1 MLKYINIGKN
11 GGLMKR
17 DFLALAQIHSSQIER
32 LLKRAAFMEDKISG
46 EFKTLDILKGK
57 SVVTLF
63 YENSTRTR
71 CSFELAAKYLGAQT
85 VGITTGGSSV
95 KKGES
100 LIDTAVTLDRM
111 KADVIVIRHSVAGA
125 PALIAKH
132 VGASVINGGDGLHA
146 HPTQALLD
154 MYTMQKT
161 FGSLKGLEVAIIG
174 DVKHSR
180 VAQSNIVGLS
190 KMGAKVKVF
199 APNTLMPKGIEN
211 QPCKVCANA
220 KEAFEGSDVIMGL
233 RIQLERQQKGLFPS
247 IEEYNEFYGVTAERM
262 RSCNKGAIVMHPGP
276 ANRGIEID
284 CDVLDS
290 QICYK
295 DEQVVNGVA
304 TRMAL
309 LEWATGADIK

>member
-1 MLKYINIGKN
+1 
-11 GGLMKR
+11 MKR
-17 DFLALAQIHSSQIER
+17 DFLTMADADKSLIEE
-32 LLKRAAFMEDKISG
+32 LLSRADFMKKSIVDGRKSM
-46 EFKTLDILKGK
+46 DMLKGK

-71 CSFELAAKYLGAQT
+71 CSFESAAKYLGAST
-85 VGITTGGSSV
+85 LAITTSGSSV

-100 LIDTAVTLDRM
+100 LIDTAVTLDKM
-111 KADVIVIRHSVAGA
+111 MADVIVIRHSVAGTPHIVA
-125 PALIAKH
+125 AHTK
-132 VGASVINGGDGLHA
+132 ASVINAGDGMHA

-154 MYTMQKT
+154 MYTMREK

>member
-1 MLKYINIGKN
+1 
-11 GGLMKR
+11 MKR
-17 DFLALAQIHSSQIER
+17 DFLTMADADKSLIEE
-32 LLKRAAFMEDKISG
+32 LLSRADFMKKSIEDGRKSM
-46 EFKTLDILKGK
+46 DMLKGK

-71 CSFELAAKYLGAQT
+71 CSFESAAKYLGAST
-85 VGITTGGSSV
+85 LAITTSGSSV

-100 LIDTAVTLDRM
+100 LIDTAVTLDKM
-111 KADVIVIRHSVAGA
+111 MADVIVIRHSVAGTPHIVA
-125 PALIAKH
+125 AHTK
-132 VGASVINGGDGLHA
+132 ASVINAGDGMHA

-154 MYTMQKT
+154 MYTMREK

>member
-1 MLKYINIGKN
+1 
-11 GGLMKR
+11 MKR
-17 DFLALAQIHSSQIER
+17 DFLAMADVDAWQLEQ
-32 LLKRAAFMEDKISG
+32 LFKRSDYMKKKITDG
-46 EFKTLDILKGK
+46 EKDLGLLKGK
-57 SVVTLF
+57 NVITLF

-71 CSFELAAKYLGAQT
+71 CSFESAAKYLGANC
-85 VGITTGGSSV
+85 VGITTSGSSV

-100 LIDTAVTLDRM
+100 LIDTAVTLDKM
-111 KADVIVIRHSVAGA
+111 MADVIIIRHSVAGA
-125 PALIAKH
+125 PKIVASRTK
-132 VGASVINGGDGLHA
+132 ASVINAGDGLHA

-154 MYTMQKT
+154 MYTMREK

-199 APNTLMPKGIEN
+199 APATLMPKGIEN
-211 QPCKVCANA
+211 QPCKVC
-220 KEAFEGSDVIMGL
+220 KHIDEAFKGSDVIMGL

-247 IEEYNEFYGVTAERM
+247 IAEYSRFYGVNAERM
-262 RSCNKGAIVMHPGP
+262 KLCNDGAIVMHPGP

-295 DEQVVNGVA
+295 DEQVTNGVA

-309 LEWATGADIK
+309 LEWVSTPE

>member
-1 MLKYINIGKN
+1 
-11 GGLMKR
+11 MKR
-17 DFLALAQIHSSQIER
+17 DFLTMADADKSLIEE
-32 LLKRAAFMEDKISG
+32 LLSRADFMKKSIVDGRKSM
-46 EFKTLDILKGK
+46 DMLKGK

-71 CSFELAAKYLGAQT
+71 CSFESAAKYLGAST
-85 VGITTGGSSV
+85 LAITTSGSSV

-100 LIDTAVTLDRM
+100 LIDTAVTLDKM
-111 KADVIVIRHSVAGA
+111 MADVIVIRHSVAGA
-125 PALIAKH
+125 PHIVAAHTK
-132 VGASVINGGDGLHA
+132 ASVINAGDGMHA

-154 MYTMQKT
+154 MYTMREK

-211 QPCKVCANA
+211 QPCKVCADA

>member
-1 MLKYINIGKN
+1 
-11 GGLMKR
+11 MKR
-17 DFLALAQIHSSQIER
+17 DFLALAQVSSDDISH
-32 LLKRAAFMEDKISG
+32 LLQRAKFMEDAISG
-46 EFKTLDILKGK
+46 ESKTLDILKGK
-57 SVVTLF
+57 SMVTLF

-71 CSFELAAKYLGAQT
+71 CSFELAGKYLGAQT
-85 VGITTGGSSV
+85 VGITTSGSSV

-100 LIDTAVTLDRM
+100 LIDTAVTLDKM
-111 KADVIVIRHSVAGA
+111 QADVIVIRHSVAGA

-132 VGASVINGGDGLHA
+132 VRASVINGGDGLHA

-161 FGSLKGLEVAIIG
+161 FGGLKGLEVAIIG

-211 QPCKVCANA
+211 QPCKVCKNA

-247 IEEYNEFYGVTAERM
+247 VEEYSRFYGVSMERM
-262 RSCNKGAIVMHPGP
+262 AMCNKGAIVMHPGP

-290 QICYK
+290 DMCLK
-295 DEQVVNGVA
+295 DDQVTSGVA

-309 LEWATGADIK
+309 LEWCCK

>member
-1 MLKYINIGKN
+1 
-11 GGLMKR
+11 MKR
-17 DFLALAQIHSSQIER
+17 DFLTMEQADVADITQ
-32 LLKRAAFMEDKISG
+32 LLKRAEFMESSISG
-46 EFKTLDILKGK
+46 QDKSLDILKGK
-57 SVVTLF
+57 SIVTLF

-71 CSFELAAKYLGAQT
+71 CSFELAGKYLGAQC
-85 VGITTGGSSV
+85 VGITTSGSSV

-100 LIDTAVTLDRM
+100 LIDTAITLDSM
-111 KADVIVIRHSVAGA
+111 KADAIVIRHSVAGA

-132 VGASVINGGDGLHA
+132 VKASVINGGDGMHA

-161 FGSLKGLEVAIIG
+161 FGTLKGLEVAIIG

-190 KMGAKVKVF
+190 KMGAKVKIF
-199 APNTLMPKGIEN
+199 APATLRPQGIEN
-211 QPCKVCANA
+211 QPCAVCRNA
-220 KEAFEGSDVIMGL
+220 EEAFRGSDVIMGL

-247 IEEYNEFYGVTAERM
+247 AEEYNRFYGITAERM
-262 RSCNKGAIVMHPGP
+262 AMCNKGAIVMHPGP

-290 QICYK
+290 PMCLK
-295 DEQVVNGVA
+295 DYQVTSGVA

-309 LEWATGADIK
+309 LEWAVVGR

>member
-1 MLKYINIGKN
+1 
-11 GGLMKR
+11 MKR
-17 DFLALAQIHSSQIER
+17 DFLTMADVSREDISY
-32 LLKRAAFMEDKISG
+32 LLSRADFMKSNICGRDKSL
-46 EFKTLDILKGK
+46 TLLKGK

-85 VGITTGGSSV
+85 VGITTDGSSV

-100 LIDTAVTLDRM
+100 LIDTAVTLDKM
-111 KADVIVIRHSVAGA
+111 KADAIVIRHSVAGA
-125 PALIAKH
+125 PMLIAQH
-132 VGASVINGGDGLHA
+132 VKASVINGGDGMHA

-154 MYTMQKT
+154 MYTMKER
-161 FGSLKGLEVAIIG
+161 FGALEGLQVAIIG

-190 KMGAKVKVF
+190 KMGASVKVF
-199 APNTLMPKGIEN
+199 APNTLLPKGIEN
-211 QPCKVCANA
+211 QPCKICSNER
-220 KEAFEGSDVIMGL
+220 EAFEGSDVIMGL
-233 RIQLERQQKGLFPS
+233 RIQLERQKKGLFPS
-247 IEEYNEFYGVTAERM
+247 VEEYNRFYGVSARRM
-262 RSCNKGAIVMHPGP
+262 AMCNKGAIVMHPGP

-290 QICYK
+290 EMCLK
-295 DEQVVNGVA
+295 DEQVSNGVA

-309 LEWATGADIK
+309 LEWAVCNNG

>member
-1 MLKYINIGKN
+1 
-11 GGLMKR
+11 MKR
-17 DFLALAQIHSSQIER
+17 DFLTMASTSTDDLSY
-32 LLKRAAFMEDKISG
+32 LLNRARFMEDVISSPD
-46 EFKTLDILKGK
+46 KSLDILKGK
-57 SVVTLF
+57 SIVTLF

-71 CSFELAAKYLGAQT
+71 CSFELAGKYLGAQC
-85 VGITTGGSSV
+85 VGMTTSGSSV

-111 KADVIVIRHSVAGA
+111 KADAIVIRHSVAGA
-125 PALIAKH
+125 PELIAKH
-132 VGASVINGGDGLHA
+132 VKASVVNAGDGMHA

-154 MYTMQKT
+154 MYTIQKT
-161 FGSLKGLEVAIIG
+161 FGTLKGLEVAIIG

-199 APNTLMPKGIEN
+199 APATLMPKGIEN
-211 QPCKVCANA
+211 QPCTVCKNA
-220 KEAFEGSDVIMGL
+220 KQAFEGSDVIMGL

-247 IEEYNEFYGVTAERM
+247 IEEYNRFYGVTAERM
-262 RSCNKGAIVMHPGP
+262 AMCNKGAIVMHPGP

-290 QICYK
+290 EICLK
-295 DEQVVNGVA
+295 DYQVTCGVA

-309 LEWATGADIK
+309 LEWVTA

>member
-1 MLKYINIGKN
+1 
-11 GGLMKR
+11 MKR
-17 DFLALAQIHSSQIER
+17 DFLTMASTSTDDLSY
-32 LLKRAAFMEDKISG
+32 LLNRARFMEDVILSPDKS
-46 EFKTLDILKGK
+46 LDVLKGK
-57 SVVTLF
+57 SIVTLF

-71 CSFELAAKYLGAQT
+71 CSFELAGKYLGAQC
-85 VGITTGGSSV
+85 VGMTTSGSSV

-111 KADVIVIRHSVAGA
+111 KADAIVIRHSVAGA
-125 PALIAKH
+125 PELIAKH
-132 VGASVINGGDGLHA
+132 VKASVVNAGDGMHA

-154 MYTMQKT
+154 MYTIQNT
-161 FGSLKGLEVAIIG
+161 FGTLKGLEVAIIG

-199 APNTLMPKGIEN
+199 APATLMPKGIEN
-211 QPCKVCANA
+211 QPCTVCKNA
-220 KEAFEGSDVIMGL
+220 KQAFEGSDVIMGL

-247 IEEYNEFYGVTAERM
+247 IEEYNRFYGVTAERM
-262 RSCNKGAIVMHPGP
+262 AMCNKGAIVMHPGP

-290 QICYK
+290 EICLK
-295 DEQVVNGVA
+295 DYQVTCGVA

-309 LEWATGADIK
+309 LEWVTA

>member
-1 MLKYINIGKN
+1 
-11 GGLMKR
+11 MKR
-17 DFLALAQIHSSQIER
+17 DFLALAQVSSDDISY
-32 LLKRAAFMEDKISG
+32 LLQRAKFMEDAISG
-46 EFKTLDILKGK
+46 ANKTLDILKGK
-57 SVVTLF
+57 SMVTLF

-71 CSFELAAKYLGAQT
+71 CSFELAGKYLGAQT
-85 VGITTGGSSV
+85 VGITTSGSSV

-100 LIDTAVTLDRM
+100 LIDTAVTLDKM
-111 KADVIVIRHSVAGA
+111 QADVIVIRHSVAGA

-132 VGASVINGGDGLHA
+132 VRASVINGGDGLHA

-190 KMGAKVKVF
+190 KMGAKVKVY

-211 QPCKVCANA
+211 QPCKVCKNA

-247 IEEYNEFYGVTAERM
+247 VEEYSRFYGVSMERM
-262 RSCNKGAIVMHPGP
+262 ALCNKGAIVMHPGP

-290 QICYK
+290 DMCLK
-295 DEQVVNGVA
+295 DDQVTSGVA

-309 LEWATGADIK
+309 LEWCCR

>member
-1 MLKYINIGKN
+1 
-11 GGLMKR
+11 MKR
-17 DFLALAQIHSSQIER
+17 DFLTMADADKSLIEG
-32 LLKRAAFMEDKISG
+32 LLSRADFMKKSIVDGRKSM
-46 EFKTLDILKGK
+46 DVLKGK

-71 CSFELAAKYLGAQT
+71 CSFESAAKYLGAST
-85 VGITTGGSSV
+85 LAITTSGSSV

-100 LIDTAVTLDRM
+100 LIDTAVTLDKM
-111 KADVIVIRHSVAGA
+111 MADVIVIRHSVAGA
-125 PALIAKH
+125 PHIVAAHTK
-132 VGASVINGGDGLHA
+132 ASVINAGDGMHA

-154 MYTMQKT
+154 MYTMREK

-211 QPCKVCANA
+211 QPCKVCADA

-262 RSCNKGAIVMHPGP
+262 RLCNKGAIVMHPGP

>member
-1 MLKYINIGKN
+1 
-11 GGLMKR
+11 MKR
-17 DFLALAQIHSSQIER
+17 DFLTMADVSREDISY
-32 LLKRAAFMEDKISG
+32 LLSRAYFMKSNICGRDKSL
-46 EFKTLDILKGK
+46 TLLKGK

-85 VGITTGGSSV
+85 VGITTDGSSV

-100 LIDTAVTLDRM
+100 LIDTAVTLDKM
-111 KADVIVIRHSVAGA
+111 KVDAIVIRHSVAGA
-125 PALIAKH
+125 PMLIAQH
-132 VGASVINGGDGLHA
+132 VKASVINGGDGMHA

-154 MYTMQKT
+154 MYTMKER
-161 FGSLKGLEVAIIG
+161 FGTLEGLQVAIIG

-190 KMGAKVKVF
+190 KMGASVKVF
-199 APNTLMPKGIEN
+199 APNTLLPKGIEN
-211 QPCKVCANA
+211 QPCKICSNER
-220 KEAFEGSDVIMGL
+220 EAFEGSDVIMGL
-233 RIQLERQQKGLFPS
+233 RIQLERQKKGLFPS
-247 IEEYNEFYGVTAERM
+247 VEEYNRFYGVSARRM
-262 RSCNKGAIVMHPGP
+262 AMCNKGAIVMHPGP

-290 QICYK
+290 EMCLK
-295 DEQVVNGVA
+295 DEQVSNGVA

-309 LEWATGADIK
+309 LEWAVCNNG

>member
-1 MLKYINIGKN
+1 
-11 GGLMKR
+11 MKR
-17 DFLALAQIHSSQIER
+17 DFLALAQVTPDDISY
-32 LLKRAAFMEDKISG
+32 LLQRAKFMEESISG
-46 EFKTLDILKGK
+46 ESKTLDLLKGK
-57 SVVTLF
+57 SMVTLF

-71 CSFELAAKYLGAQT
+71 CSFELAGKYLGAKT
-85 VGITTGGSSV
+85 VGITTSGSSV

-100 LIDTAVTLDRM
+100 LIDTAVTLDKM
-111 KADVIVIRHSVAGA
+111 QADVIVIRHSVAGA
-125 PALIAKH
+125 PALIAKR
-132 VGASVINGGDGLHA
+132 VKASVINGGDGLHA

-211 QPCKVCANA
+211 QPCEVCKNA

-247 IEEYNEFYGVTAERM
+247 VEEYSRFYGVSMERM
-262 RSCNKGAIVMHPGP
+262 ALCNKGAIVMHPGP

-290 QICYK
+290 KMCLK
-295 DEQVVNGVA
+295 DDQVTGGVA

-309 LEWATGADIK
+309 LEWCTR

>member
-1 MLKYINIGKN
+1 
-11 GGLMKR
+11 MKR
-17 DFLALAQIHSSQIER
+17 DFLTMADADKSLIEG
-32 LLKRAAFMEDKISG
+32 LLSRADFMKKSIVDGRKSM
-46 EFKTLDILKGK
+46 DMLKGK

-71 CSFELAAKYLGAQT
+71 CSFESAAKYLGAST
-85 VGITTGGSSV
+85 LAITTSGSSV

-111 KADVIVIRHSVAGA
+111 MADVIVIRHSVAGA
-125 PALIAKH
+125 PHIVAAHTK
-132 VGASVINGGDGLHA
+132 ASVINAGDGMHA

-154 MYTMQKT
+154 MYTMREK